1 MRALLGIAD
10 GHGPDVLQLPARGRR
25 RAGAAISSYGAAAW
39 GRSDRADVCGK
50 VAFADRLP
58 QTIAEAARAR
68 VEWERA
74 VLSRVEMVLTAV
86 QSGIADEEVP

>member
-1 MRALLGIAD
+1 MGMGPMSCDCWHVGAVARAVPYRHTARQ
-10 GHGPDVLQLPARGRR
+10 HGAE
-25 RAGAAISSYGAAAW
+25 
-39 GRSDRADVCGK
+39 SDRADVCGE

>member
-1 MRALLGIAD
+1 MGMGPMSCNCWHVGAVARAMPSARQ
-10 GHGPDVLQLPARGRR
+10 HGAE
-25 RAGAAISSYGAAAW
+25 
-39 GRSDRADVCGK
+39 SDRADVCGE